1 MSKTIWRIYVDY
13 GSGYGWVPVNWAPTF
28 DTEEEANEWIN
39 DDHDW
44 ESPVTAHEE
53 EVDDE

>member
-1 MSKTIWRIYVDY
+1 MSKTVWRIYVDY
-13 GSGYGWVPVNWAPTF
+13 GSGYGWAPVSWVPPF

-44 ESPVTAHEE
+44 ESPVRAIEE
-53 EVDDE
+53 EVEDE